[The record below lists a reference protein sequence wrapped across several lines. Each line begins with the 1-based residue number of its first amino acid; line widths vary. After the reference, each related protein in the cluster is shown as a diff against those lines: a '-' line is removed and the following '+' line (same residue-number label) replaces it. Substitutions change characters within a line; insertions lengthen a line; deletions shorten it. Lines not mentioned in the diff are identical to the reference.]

1 MLMAAL
7 QAAQGG
13 HCTPSAAEELEAG
26 FSPNSQHFLS
36 SSEVVQVETAAEF
49 SLGQHRARP
58 A

>member
-1 MLMAAL
+1 M
-7 QAAQGG
+7 
-13 HCTPSAAEELEAG
+13 PRAAEELEAG

-36 SSEVVQVETAAEF
+36 SIEVVQVETAAEF